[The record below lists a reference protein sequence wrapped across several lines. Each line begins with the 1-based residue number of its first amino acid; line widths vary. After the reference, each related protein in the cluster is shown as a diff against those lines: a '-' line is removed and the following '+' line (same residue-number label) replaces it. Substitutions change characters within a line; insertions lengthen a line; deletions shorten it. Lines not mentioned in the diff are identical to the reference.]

1 MSTKQKTAAAL
12 PLSKLKSMGAV
23 SAATGAAAPM
33 FTLFFYLMEE
43 TL

>member
-23 SAATGAAAPM
+23 SAATGAAASM
-33 FTLFFYLMEE
+33 FTLFFLMEE